1 VNELSD
7 DESFYSF
14 LIPKIRLLASIVRT
28 VSQSVVSDKSVES
41 SEYKDALAVCY
52 IHPQDI
58 KNLGIKK
65 GNIRITSEFGSVV
78 VKAIETEK
86 EVDEGIIILPLG
98 PWANQ
103 ISGVVNKNI
112 KLKNFDVKLEVTNED
127 ILDIQLIFKKNLDA

>member
-1 VNELSD
+1 MSD